1 MSYFVEKLLNTAYA
15 IGIEMMSLFSMKLPN
30 EKILLVNFKA
40 VFKKEKEVWYIG
52 LLELRAFLK

>member
-15 IGIEMMSLFSMKLPN
+15 IWIEMMSLFSMKLPN

>member
-15 IGIEMMSLFSMKLPN
+15 IWIEMMSLFSMKLPN

-40 VFKKEKEVWYIG
+40 VFKKEKEV
-52 LLELRAFLK
+52 